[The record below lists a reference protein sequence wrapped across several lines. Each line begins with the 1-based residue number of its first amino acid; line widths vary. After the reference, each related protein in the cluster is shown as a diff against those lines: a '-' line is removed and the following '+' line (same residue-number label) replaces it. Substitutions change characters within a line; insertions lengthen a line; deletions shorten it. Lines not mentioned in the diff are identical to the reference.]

1 MMNAYIGYMLITLP
15 QSFRKSRLSYE
26 LSKRDEK
33 TALYSVLFKKKVV
46 GHEVHRV
53 RRKSDP
59 HSWSNEVLA
68 EPPTREILAG
78 NEEFGRYGWFYQSL
92 GLAEAKFSWCVAN
105 PIKSRV

>member
-1 MMNAYIGYMLITLP
+1 MMNAYIGIMLITVPL
-15 QSFRKSRLSYE
+15 SFNKNKLSYR

-33 TALYSVLFKKKVV
+33 NALYAVISGGEVV

-68 EPPTREILAG
+68 ETPTREILAG